1 MLTLTRFKMT
11 MVAPAAVVILLSAC
25 LQQGAPK
32 APNIQGSLIFQLND
46 TDSVAIPGCW
56 YGDTLVLNNAEESLT
71 LVPSDTSDNV
81 WGVPVFDGSIVLVN
95 NTGQWKDNLRSG
107 DYQVPVQWKPRQTTQ
122 KSATDWS
129 NDTLSWLLSFGEQ
142 NPWFGQLY
150 LQRAGALC
158 RGSIA
163 TPTGDFRYLHG
174 SLDESGRMSLQTFD
188 GAHLFYFKGH
198 LSAQGD
204 IVDGVF
210 LSGNHYSTPFS
221 GTRISASEAGLTEA
235 PKAQWTGLPLAYSG
249 LSLDGDSVHWTSEG
263 AKGVHVL
270 SVMGSWCPNCMD
282 EHRLLLNLSAHH
294 PDLTIHTLAFER
306 GAENGQSNETALQRL
321 SRYSEQMGMGNGN
334 PNWRITLLGPASKTE
349 AQKALPFLDRV
360 VSFPTTVVYRE
371 GQDAPWIHSGFN
383 GPAMG
388 PAYEIEVAKFASAV
402 SDPLESR

>member
-11 MVAPAAVVILLSAC
+11 MAAPAAVVVLLSAC

-32 APNIQGSLIFQLND
+32 APNVHGSLIFQLND
-46 TDSVAIPGCW
+46 TDSVAIPGYW
-56 YGDTLVLNNAEESLT
+56 YADTLVLNNADESLT
-71 LVPSDTSDNV
+71 LIPSDTIDNA
-81 WGVPVFDGSIVLVN
+81 WSVPVFDGSISLIN
-95 NTGQWKDNLRSG
+95 DTGHWKDNLRSG
-107 DYQVPVQWKPRQTTQ
+107 DYKVPVQWKPQQTQ
-122 KSATDWS
+122 EAAPDWS

-142 NPWFGQLY
+142 DPWFGQLY
-150 LQRAGALC
+150 LQQAGTLC

-174 SLDESGRMSLQTFD
+174 NLNESGAMRLQTFD
-188 GAHLFYFKGH
+188 GAHLFYFKGS

-221 GTRISASEAGLTEA
+221 GTRISSSDNGLAEA

-249 LSLDGDSVHWTSEG
+249 VSIDGDSVHWTAKS

-306 GAENGQSNETALQRL
+306 GADNDQGKATALQRL
-321 SRYSEQMGMGNGN
+321 SRYSEQMGVDNGR
-334 PNWRITLLGPASKTE
+334 PNWRITLVGPASKTE
-349 AQKALPFLDRV
+349 AQKALPFLNRV
-360 VSFPTTVVYRE
+360 VSFPTAVVHRE

-388 PAYEIEVAKFASAV
+388 PAYEIEVAKFTSAV
-402 SDPLESR
+402 SGSLENR

>member
-1 MLTLTRFKMT
+1 MLTLTRYKMT

-25 LQQGAPK
+25 LPQGAPK
-32 APNIQGSLIFQLND
+32 APKVHGSLIFQLND
-46 TDSVAIPGCW
+46 TDSVTIPGCW

-71 LVPSDTSDNV
+71 LVPSDTSDNA

-95 NTGQWKDNLRSG
+95 DTGQWKDNLRSG
-107 DYQVPVQWKPRQTTQ
+107 DYRVPVHWKPRKTRQEP
-122 KSATDWS
+122 APDWP

-142 NPWFGQLY
+142 DPWFGQLY
-150 LQRAGALC
+150 LQRAGGLC

-174 SLDESGRMSLQTFD
+174 SLDESGKMSLQTFD

-221 GTRISASEAGLTEA
+221 GIRISASEAGLTEA

-402 SDPLESR
+402 SGPLESR

>member
-1 MLTLTRFKMT
+1 MLTLTRYKMT

-25 LQQGAPK
+25 LPQGAPK
-32 APNIQGSLIFQLND
+32 APKVHGSLIFQLND
-46 TDSVAIPGCW
+46 TDSVTIPGCW

-71 LVPSDTSDNV
+71 LVPSDTSDNA

-95 NTGQWKDNLRSG
+95 DTGQWKDNLRSG
-107 DYQVPVQWKPRQTTQ
+107 DYRVPVHWKPRKTRQEP
-122 KSATDWS
+122 APDWP

-142 NPWFGQLY
+142 DPWFGQLY
-150 LQRAGALC
+150 LQRAGGLC

-174 SLDESGRMSLQTFD
+174 SLDESGKMSLQTFD

-402 SDPLESR
+402 SGPLESR

>member
-1 MLTLTRFKMT
+1 MLTYNRFKMT
-11 MVAPAAVVILLSAC
+11 MVAPAAVVILLSGC
-25 LQQGAPK
+25 LQQGATK
-32 APNIQGSLIFQLND
+32 APNVHGSLIFQLND
-46 TDSVAIPGCW
+46 TDAVAIPGCW
-56 YGDTLVLNNAEESLT
+56 FGDSLVLNNAQESLT
-71 LVPSDTSDNV
+71 LVPSDTSDNA
-81 WGVPVFDGSIVLVN
+81 WSVPVFDGSIALVN
-95 NTGQWKDNLRSG
+95 DTGHWKDNLRSG
-107 DYQVPVQWKPRQTTQ
+107 DYRVPVQWKPEQTQ
-122 KSATDWS
+122 EPAPNWS

-142 NPWFGQLY
+142 DPWFGQLY

-174 SLDESGRMSLQTFD
+174 NLDESGAMRLQTFD
-188 GAHLFYFKGH
+188 GAHLFYFKGN

-204 IVDGVF
+204 IEDGVF

-221 GTRISASEAGLTEA
+221 GTRISASEVGLTEA

-249 LSLDGDSVHWTSEG
+249 VSLDGDSVHWTSEG
-263 AKGVHVL
+263 AKGIHVL

-282 EHRLLLNLSAHH
+282 EHRLLLNISARH

-306 GAENGQSNETALQRL
+306 GAENSQGKAAARQRL

-334 PNWRITLLGPASKTE
+334 PNWRITLVGPASKTK

-360 VSFPTTVVYRE
+360 VSFPTTVVHRE
-371 GQDAPWIHSGFN
+371 GQAAPWIHSGFN

-388 PAYEIEVAKFASAV
+388 PAHEIEVAKFASAV
-402 SDPLESR
+402 SGPSESR